1 MLATNSDTIQTQ
13 ICMHIERTTL
23 ETGRLADESLT
34 EAIQMRLT
42 KYVCKWPKYGRG
54 MRFQ

>member
-1 MLATNSDTIQTQ
+1 MFAANSDTIQTQ

-23 ETGRLADESLT
+23 ETGRFADESLT